1 MAAITST
8 GLMTKGLR
16 SEFFERYN
24 RLIDG
29 QLARLLALEVPS
41 TSDKETYKWLGQV
54 PLMREWGTGRLA
66 CGLATESYDVENAE
80 YEATIEVDR
89 KELEDDQTGQIAIR
103 VRELAEAAADFPD
116 YLLSLLMVSGDQ
128 AGYHSYDAHPFY
140 DTDHE
145 GIDDDAHN
153 NTVSQSAE
161 AGDNI
166 PTAEELRSGF
176 FAAVARMMKFQD
188 EAGRPATR
196 DAAGFVV
203 VVPPPLLQPAAE
215 GLTAPLL
222 DNTSNILAGPNEQIL
237 NWQPPRIAVNPW
249 IADGVLANGSD
260 VIMHV
265 FKANRT
271 RRPFIFQRRTE
282 LEWSSID
289 QPDSEE
295 VFKRGKYLYGVRQ
308 RMKLAYGEWRYA
320 LQVTFT

>member
-8 GLMTKGLR
+8 GLVTKGLR

-24 RLIDG
+24 ELVGG

-41 TSDKETYKWLGQV
+41 TSDKETYRWLGAV

-66 CGLATESYDVENAE
+66 RGLASESYDVENAE

-89 KELEDDQTGQIAIR
+89 KELEDDQTGQITIR
-103 VRELAEAAADFPD
+103 VRELAEAAAEFPD
-116 YLLSLLMVSGDQ
+116 YLLSLLLVNGGQD
-128 AGYHSYDAHPFY
+128 GYHAYDDHPFY

-145 GIDDDAHN
+145 GVDDDQHN
-153 NTVSQSAE
+153 NTVSQPAE
-161 AGDNI
+161 AAGNI

-176 FAAVARMMKFQD
+176 FAAVARMMKFTD

-203 VVPPPLLQPAAE
+203 VAPPAMLQPAAE

-222 DNTSNILAGPNEQIL
+222 DNSSNILAGPNEQIL
-237 NWQPPRIAVNPW
+237 NWQLPRIAVNPW
-249 IADGVLANGSD
+249 IADGVLTGGSD

-265 FKANRT
+265 FKTNRT
-271 RRPFIFQRRTE
+271 RRPFLFQRRTD
-282 LEWSSID
+282 LEWSAID

-295 VFKRGKYLYGVRQ
+295 VFKRGKYVYGVRQ
-308 RMKLAYGEWRYA
+308 RMRLAYGEWRYA
-320 LQVTFT
+320 VQVTFT